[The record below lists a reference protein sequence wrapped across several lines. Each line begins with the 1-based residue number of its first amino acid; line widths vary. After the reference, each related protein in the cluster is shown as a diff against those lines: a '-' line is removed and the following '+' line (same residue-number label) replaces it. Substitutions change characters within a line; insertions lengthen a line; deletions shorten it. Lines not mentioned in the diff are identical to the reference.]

1 MQKLTYF
8 QVYYIL
14 NYYHIYLYFKQMK
27 MLSQLTKEKSKSIR
41 KLSQKKFREIERKF
55 IIEGVKIV
63 QEAMASD
70 WITESVLVTKEFFS
84 NPSNKDL
91 FKMIEEK
98 GVPVFQISAND
109 LDAMTDTL
117 TAQGIAA
124 IVEEKITEHLNL
136 RTLNSLNSIMV
147 AVDRISDAGNLGTI
161 IRICDWFKADALLIG
176 QESVE
181 LFNPKVVRGTMGS
194 VFHLPIYRNV
204 DLVRWLSNAKT
215 FGYKV
220 YAATMDGSP
229 LQSQN
234 YQKKSIFVF
243 GSESHGISDGI
254 QRIAD
259 TNITIP
265 RFGKAES
272 LNVAVACG
280 IVIANFKL

>member
-1 MQKLTYF
+1 
-8 QVYYIL
+8 
-14 NYYHIYLYFKQMK
+14 MK
-27 MLSQLTKEKSKSIR
+27 MLSQLTKEKLKSIR

-63 QEAMASD
+63 QEALASD
-70 WITESVLVTKEFFS
+70 WITESVLVTNECFS
-84 NPSNKDL
+84 NLSNKDL
-91 FKMIEEK
+91 FNMIEEK
-98 GVPVFQISAND
+98 GVPVFQISSND

-124 IVEEKITEHLNL
+124 IVEEKITEPLNY
-136 RTLNSLNSIMV
+136 SLNSVIV

-161 IRICDWFKADALLIG
+161 IRICDWFKTDALLIG

-194 VFHLPIYRNV
+194 VFHFPIYRNV
-204 DLVRWLSNAKT
+204 DLVRWLSDAKT

-220 YAATMDGSP
+220 YAATMNGSP

-234 YQKKSIFVF
+234 YQKKSVFVF
-243 GSESHGISDGI
+243 GSESHGISDEI

-259 TNITIP
+259 TTITIP

>member
-1 MQKLTYF
+1 MKKLT
-8 QVYYIL
+8 
-14 NYYHIYLYFKQMK
+14 
-27 MLSQLTKEKSKSIR
+27 QLTKEKLKSIR

-70 WITESVLVTKEFFS
+70 WKTESVFVTKEFFS
-84 NPSNKDL
+84 KPSNKHL
-91 FKMIEEK
+91 FKTIEEK

-109 LDAMTDTL
+109 MDAMSDTR
-117 TAQGIAA
+117 TAQGIVAV
-124 IVEEKITEHLNL
+124 VEEKITQHINF
-136 RTLNSLNSIMV
+136 RTLNSPNSVVV

-176 QESVE
+176 QESVD

-194 VFHLPIYRNV
+194 VFHFPIYRNV
-204 DLVRWLSNAKT
+204 DLVQSLSEAKT
-215 FGYKV
+215 FGYKI
-220 YAATMDGSP
+220 YAATIDGNP

-234 YQKKSIFVF
+234 YQKKSVFVF
-243 GSESHGISDGI
+243 GSESHGISEDILGI
-254 QRIAD
+254 TD

>member
-1 MQKLTYF
+1 MMALPQITMQKL
-8 QVYYIL
+8 
-14 NYYHIYLYFKQMK
+14 
-27 MLSQLTKEKSKSIR
+27 KSIR
-41 KLSQKKFREIERKF
+41 KLLQKKFREVEKKF
-55 IIEGVKIV
+55 IIEGSKII
-63 QEAMASD
+63 QEALTSD
-70 WITESVLVTKEFFS
+70 WTTESVLVTKEFFS

-98 GVPVFQISAND
+98 SVRVFQISEKDFNSI
-109 LDAMTDTL
+109 TDTV
-117 TAQGIAA
+117 TTQGIAA
-124 IVEEKITEHLNL
+124 IVKEKNTENLNL
-136 RTLNSLNSIMV
+136 KIFNLPHSVIV

-161 IRICDWFKADALLIG
+161 IRACDWFKVDALLIG
-176 QESVE
+176 LESVE
-181 LFNPKVVRGTMGS
+181 LFNPKVIRGTMGS
-194 VFHLPIYRNV
+194 VFHFPIYRNV
-204 DLVRWLSNAKT
+204 DLVQCLSDAKT

-220 YAATMDGSP
+220 YAATMNGSP

-243 GSESHGISDGI
+243 GSESHGLSDEI